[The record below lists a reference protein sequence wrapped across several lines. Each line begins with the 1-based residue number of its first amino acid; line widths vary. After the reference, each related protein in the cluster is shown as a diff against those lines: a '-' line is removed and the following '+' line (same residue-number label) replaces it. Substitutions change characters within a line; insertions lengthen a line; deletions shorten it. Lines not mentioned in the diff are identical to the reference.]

1 MIGIDMELPKGCMVC
16 PIKDS
21 CKSIKEHQ
29 DEYNKFLEYYTG
41 YDNRFAW
48 CNLIDLGKEDMSW
61 EELVEKVKELL
72 IKIHIELETFSLKD
86 YNIKFYKNGHIG
98 VYYDGNY
105 ITFITNDGKTNY
117 YQMYQIIK
125 SLVGDQK

>member
-1 MIGIDMELPKGCMVC
+1 MIGIKGMELPKGCIVC

-48 CNLIDLGKEDMSW
+48 CNLIDLGKEDLSW
-61 EELVEKVKELL
+61 DELVEKVGKYKNT
-72 IKIHIELETFSLKD
+72 IRISSDKFDFIIGD
-86 YNIKFYKNGHIG
+86 YLVFYKTGRITLMGAIINEHI
-98 VYYDGNY
+98 
-105 ITFITNDGKTNY
+105 KP

-125 SLVGDQK
+125 SLVGDER